1 MRKNTDLIF
10 RAMEPG
16 DEYLLFEMENR
27 PEAFRLGET
36 RIPYSLDFLRH
47 FIESSLADNFL
58 SSGQLRLIACLP
70 PVHETDSKPNTKNP
84 VPDNNIIPCQNE
96 TGRAES
102 VFPASIASL
111 AESASEPGKAGK
123 ATSFWAFPPVGIL
136 DFYNY
141 EALHSRAEIGILLCP
156 EYRHQG
162 LGQKIISQACSYAQN
177 QLNLHQLYAQV
188 RSDNPFSLKLFE
200 NCGFAR
206 CDYRKDWIRA
216 GNRWIDVIGL
226 QRIL

>member
-1 MRKNTDLIF
+1 M
-10 RAMEPG
+10 
-16 DEYLLFEMENR
+16 
-27 PEAFRLGET
+27 
-36 RIPYSLDFLRH
+36 
-47 FIESSLADNFL
+47 
-58 SSGQLRLIACLP
+58 
-70 PVHETDSKPNTKNP
+70 
-84 VPDNNIIPCQNE
+84 
-96 TGRAES
+96 
-102 VFPASIASL
+102 
-111 AESASEPGKAGK
+111 AESASESGKAGK
-123 ATSFWAFPPVGIL
+123 AACSWAFPPVGIL

-141 EALHSRAEIGILLCP
+141 EALHSRAEIGILICP

-188 RSDNPFSLKLFE
+188 RTDNPVSLKLFE
-200 NCGFAR
+200 DCGFAR